1 MNPHKVNGGQL
12 YTETCSWTEETT
24 AGVAETCVFI
34 VLEHVHAALLH
45 QNKQDQTIE
54 PFDLYKTLFLHLFLC
69 CSIAH
74 RMRSGP
80 WFARQ
85 RSTSGC
91 TFQAIYPRRHSFTYF
106 RWRPCIFIIAELIR
120 KILPYNSRVRLIQE
134 KVPMEVNG
142 CHLSAKYWK
151 LSLNRLD
158 TGQSNRKSETCL
170 YCSETSHHATLY
182 IINPCRCRATNNP
195 FFYLYKTRFF
205 ISSLVLFSCLRM
217 RSEPGCVI

>member
-91 TFQAIYPRRHSFTYF
+91 TFQAIYPRRHSFTYGA
-106 RWRPCIFIIAELIR
+106 IAFLPLFWTPIV
-120 KILPYNSRVRLIQE
+120 ILPLFFLTLHFY
-134 KVPMEVNG
+134 P
-142 CHLSAKYWK
+142 
-151 LSLNRLD
+151 
-158 TGQSNRKSETCL
+158 
-170 YCSETSHHATLY
+170 YCSPVVEPLLGRARAAALGPSKWSPEY
-182 IINPCRCRATNNP
+182 IC
-195 FFYLYKTRFF
+195 
-205 ISSLVLFSCLRM
+205 
-217 RSEPGCVI
+217 